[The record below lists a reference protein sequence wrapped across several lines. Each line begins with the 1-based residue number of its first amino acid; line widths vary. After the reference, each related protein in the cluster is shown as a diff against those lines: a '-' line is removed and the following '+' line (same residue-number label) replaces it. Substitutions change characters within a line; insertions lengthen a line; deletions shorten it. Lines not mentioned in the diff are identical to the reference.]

1 MSVRGIQTSST
12 GVYLHTSKQTQ
23 VFFSKSK
30 QNSNFTEEKKEISLH
45 RVVSLGPATK
55 FRLHHMQCPL
65 VQGTGE
71 NIFWNGVSRPD
82 MMPGQYPHMPPPL
95 PVKGLCVDGDD
106 GHRPSSARQRR
117 TLQLD
122 SRMESMGGG

>member
-1 MSVRGIQTSST
+1 M
-12 GVYLHTSKQTQ
+12 
-23 VFFSKSK
+23 FFSKSK

-95 PVKGLCVDGDD
+95 PVKGLCVAGDD

-117 TLQLD
+117 N
-122 SRMESMGGG
+122 SSIGFKNGEYGGRLSTVKSG

>member
-1 MSVRGIQTSST
+1 M
-12 GVYLHTSKQTQ
+12 
-23 VFFSKSK
+23 FFNKSK
-30 QNSNFTEEKKEISLH
+30 QNSNFTEEKKEICLH

-82 MMPGQYPHMPPPL
+82 MMPGPYPHMPPPL
-95 PVKGLCVDGDD
+95 PVKGLCVDG
-106 GHRPSSARQRR
+106 
-117 TLQLD
+117 
-122 SRMESMGGG
+122 